1 MVDDDPRPP
10 RAVRDDDVHPE
21 ETRIDGRRVFDGAL
35 LHVRSDTVRLP
46 DGGSAVREYI
56 VHSGAV
62 LMVPVLDDGR
72 LVVERQF
79 RYPMNRVMLEF
90 PAGKLDRGETP
101 LATAQRELVEE
112 TGYTAARW
120 SPLGRIHPT
129 VSYSTEVIDLLV
141 AESLTHVGR
150 RLDHGEFLD
159 VVALTT
165 GELEAALDRGE
176 ITDAKSVAALLL
188 YLRRRTR
195 GA

>member
-1 MVDDDPRPP
+1 MTEDPRPA
-10 RAVRDDDVHPE
+10 RDVRDDDVHLE
-21 ETRIDGRRVFDGAL
+21 ETRIDGKRVFDGAL

-56 VHSGAV
+56 VHGGAV

-79 RYPMNRVMLEF
+79 RYPLNRVILEF

-101 LATAQRELVEE
+101 LVTAQRELVEE
-112 TGYTAARW
+112 TGYAAARW

-141 AESLTHVGR
+141 AEALTHVGR